1 MNYYDELIEKIQNLL
16 KDEEYDSAKS
26 LIEDELKVAYVP
38 RDVEEKLIQYQKIV
52 RQNTLQNKS
61 LSDEQ
66 IEEYLKLDENHQLLA
81 VDELGRKNLRD
92 YYDLCNRYLNSNG
105 YRNAK
110 VLLIDSLIRQEINK
124 EYSYTDR
131 EAMVQFNPSRLK
143 VIEETDGFKS
153 AMNDLQE
160 IYMKEPSIFLMSQ
173 DLLFKECMLALPRN
187 LNEEEGKQLALKI
200 SRFIDDAFNADK

>member
-1 MNYYDELIEKIQNLL
+1 MNYYDELIEKIENLL
-16 KDEEYDSAKS
+16 KKEDYENAKS
-26 LIEDELKVAYVP
+26 LIDDELKVVYVP
-38 RDVEEKLIQYQKIV
+38 RYVEEKLIQYQKIV
-52 RQNTLQNKS
+52 KQNTLKNKF

-92 YYDLCNRYLNSNG
+92 YYDLCNRYLQSNG

-110 VLLIDSLIRQEINK
+110 VLLIDSLIGQEINK
-124 EYSYTDR
+124 EYSYTDG
-131 EAMVQFNPSRLK
+131 ETKVQFNPSRLK
-143 VIEETDGFKS
+143 VIEKTDGFKS

-160 IYMKEPSIFLMSQ
+160 IYLKEPSMFLMSQ

>member
-1 MNYYDELIEKIQNLL
+1 MNYYDELIEKIENLL
-16 KDEEYDSAKS
+16 KKEDYENAKS
-26 LIEDELKVAYVP
+26 LIDDELKVAYVP

-52 RQNTLQNKS
+52 KQNTLKNKF

-92 YYDLCNRYLNSNG
+92 YYDLCNRYLHSNG

-124 EYSYTDR
+124 EYSYTDG
-131 EAMVQFNPSRLK
+131 ETKVQFNPYRLK

-160 IYMKEPSIFLMSQ
+160 IYLKEPSMFLMSQ
-173 DLLFKECMLALPRN
+173 DLLFKECMFALPRN
-187 LNEEEGKQLALKI
+187 LNEEEGNQLALKI
-200 SRFIDDAFNADK
+200 SRFIDNAFNADK